1 MIYQKIKSRLF
12 NNHMLGTLLW
22 SFYSSDKSSCK
33 SASIMMIFVIQET
46 TQNYLSIVFVSI
58 LICIIIIPTR
68 RWVGHSG
75 LNPKK
80 SAIFF
85 KGMPHF
91 LPYFSTFRALGGA
104 SLNCTLHVVIKMHY
118 TAAAHAQFM
127 CYFVQKKNTILKVII
142 RLDYQVFKILSALL
156 ILQSIKCK
164 ELQFVSKTHFCYCN
178 FFFIFSRANCAFF
191 VDYFFH

>member
-1 MIYQKIKSRLF
+1 
-12 NNHMLGTLLW
+12 MLGTLLW

-46 TQNYLSIVFVSI
+46 TQNLRIVFVSI

-127 CYFVQKKNTILKVII
+127 CYFVQKKYYPEGYN
-142 RLDYQVFKILSALL
+142 
-156 ILQSIKCK
+156 
-164 ELQFVSKTHFCYCN
+164 
-178 FFFIFSRANCAFF
+178 
-191 VDYFFH
+191 